1 MIDIFKIMVCL
12 LVGIPAISYAHDYG
26 CATVG
31 ASMESSLFDAIK
43 NDLNIDVATIIKDK
57 TKVEI
62 LDISPV
68 SKVYAES
75 LARMDYE
82 KDKAKNKVAILDKK
96 SYFDSYYENQVKS
109 IVAKYTYINKDK
121 EKDIFIASSFM
132 NADECSVRFNGYI
145 TLSREF

>member
-1 MIDIFKIMVCL
+1 MVCL
-12 LVGIPAISYAHDYG
+12 LVGVPAISYAHDYG

-121 EKDIFIASSFM
+121 EKNIFIASSFM

>member
-1 MIDIFKIMVCL
+1 MVCL
-12 LVGIPAISYAHDYG
+12 LVGVPAISYAHDYG

-145 TLSREF
+145 TL

>member
-1 MIDIFKIMVCL
+1 MVCL

-121 EKDIFIASSFM
+121 EKDIFIASSF
-132 NADECSVRFNGYI
+132 
-145 TLSREF
+145 

>member
-1 MIDIFKIMVCL
+1 
-12 LVGIPAISYAHDYG
+12 
-26 CATVG
+26 
-31 ASMESSLFDAIK
+31 MESSLFDAIK

-132 NADECSVRFNGYI
+132 NADGCSVRFNGYI

>member
-1 MIDIFKIMVCL
+1 MFKVMVCL
-12 LVGIPAISYAHDYG
+12 LVGVPAISYAHDYG

-43 NDLNIDVATIIKDK
+43 NDLNIDVSTIIKDK

>member
-1 MIDIFKIMVCL
+1 MVCL

-132 NADECSVRFNGYI
+132 NA
-145 TLSREF
+145 

>member
-1 MIDIFKIMVCL
+1 MVCL
-12 LVGIPAISYAHDYG
+12 LAGIPAISYAQDYG

-96 SYFDSYYENQVKS
+96 SYFDSYYKNQVKS
-109 IVAKYTYINKDK
+109 IVAKYTYINKHK

>member
-1 MIDIFKIMVCL
+1 MVCL
-12 LVGIPAISYAHDYG
+12 LVGVPAISYAHDYG

-82 KDKAKNKVAILDKK
+82 KDKVKNKVAILDKK

>member
-1 MIDIFKIMVCL
+1 MICL

-132 NADECSVRFNGYI
+132 NADECSV
-145 TLSREF
+145 

>member
-1 MIDIFKIMVCL
+1 MVCL
-12 LVGIPAISYAHDYG
+12 LVGVPAISYAHDYG

-82 KDKAKNKVAILDKK
+82 KDKAKNKVAMLDKK

>member
-1 MIDIFKIMVCL
+1 MVCL

-132 NADECSVRFNGYI
+132 NADECSVKFNGYI
-145 TLSREF
+145 T

>member
-1 MIDIFKIMVCL
+1 MVCL
-12 LVGIPAISYAHDYG
+12 LVGVPAISYAHDYG

-82 KDKAKNKVAILDKK
+82 KDKAKNKVAVLDKK

-132 NADECSVRFNGYI
+132 NADECS
-145 TLSREF
+145 

>member
-1 MIDIFKIMVCL
+1 MVCL
-12 LVGIPAISYAHDYG
+12 LVGIPAISYAQDYG

-109 IVAKYTYINKDK
+109 IVAKYTYINKGK

>member
-1 MIDIFKIMVCL
+1 MVCL
-12 LVGIPAISYAHDYG
+12 LVGVPAISYAHDYG

-132 NADECSVRFNGYI
+132 NADESSVRFNGYI
-145 TLSREF
+145 TLSKEF

>member
-1 MIDIFKIMVCL
+1 MVCL
-12 LVGIPAISYAHDYG
+12 LVGVPAISYAHDYG

-132 NADECSVRFNGYI
+132 NAD
-145 TLSREF
+145 

>member
-1 MIDIFKIMVCL
+1 MVCL
-12 LVGIPAISYAHDYG
+12 LVGVPAISYAHDYG

-31 ASMESSLFDAIK
+31 ASIESSLFDAIK

>member
-1 MIDIFKIMVCL
+1 MVCL
-12 LVGIPAISYAHDYG
+12 LVGVPAISYAHDYG

-132 NADECSVRFNGYI
+132 NA
-145 TLSREF
+145 

>member
-1 MIDIFKIMVCL
+1 MVCL

-31 ASMESSLFDAIK
+31 TSMESSLFDAIK

-82 KDKAKNKVAILDKK
+82 KNKAKNKVAILDKK

-145 TLSREF
+145 TLFR

>member
-1 MIDIFKIMVCL
+1 MVCL
-12 LVGIPAISYAHDYG
+12 LVGVPAISYAHDYG

-121 EKDIFIASSFM
+121 EKDIFIVSSFM

>member
-1 MIDIFKIMVCL
+1 MVCL
-12 LVGIPAISYAHDYG
+12 LVGVPAISYAHDYG

-145 TLSREF
+145 TLSKEF

>member
-1 MIDIFKIMVCL
+1 MVFL
-12 LVGIPAISYAHDYG
+12 LVGVPAISYAHDYG

>member
-1 MIDIFKIMVCL
+1 MVCL
-12 LVGIPAISYAHDYG
+12 LVGVPAISYAHDYG

-109 IVAKYTYINKDK
+109 IVAKYTYINKDI

>member
-1 MIDIFKIMVCL
+1 MFKIMVCL

-109 IVAKYTYINKDK
+109 IVAKYTYLNKDK

>member
-1 MIDIFKIMVCL
+1 MFKIMVCL

-31 ASMESSLFDAIK
+31 TSMESSLFDAIK

-82 KDKAKNKVAILDKK
+82 KNKAKNKVAILDKK

-145 TLSREF
+145 TLFREF

>member
-1 MIDIFKIMVCL
+1 MICL

>member
-1 MIDIFKIMVCL
+1 MVCL

-57 TKVEI
+57 TKVGI

>member
-1 MIDIFKIMVCL
+1 MVCL
-12 LVGIPAISYAHDYG
+12 LVGVPAISYAHDYG

-145 TLSREF
+145 TLPREF

>member
-1 MIDIFKIMVCL
+1 MVCL

-62 LDISPV
+62 RDISPV

>member
-1 MIDIFKIMVCL
+1 MVCL

-121 EKDIFIASSFM
+121 EKDIFIASSIM

>member
-1 MIDIFKIMVCL
+1 MVCL
-12 LVGIPAISYAHDYG
+12 LVGVPAISYAHDYG

-132 NADECSVRFNGYI
+132 NADECSVRFN
-145 TLSREF
+145 

>member
-1 MIDIFKIMVCL
+1 MVCL

-31 ASMESSLFDAIK
+31 ASMESSLCDAIK

>member
-1 MIDIFKIMVCL
+1 MVCL
-12 LVGIPAISYAHDYG
+12 LVGVPAISYAHDYG

-109 IVAKYTYINKDK
+109 IVSKYTYINKDK

>member
-1 MIDIFKIMVCL
+1 MVCL
-12 LVGIPAISYAHDYG
+12 LVGVPAISYAHDYG

-43 NDLNIDVATIIKDK
+43 NDLNIDVAAIIKDK

-145 TLSREF
+145 TL

>member
-1 MIDIFKIMVCL
+1 MVCL

-96 SYFDSYYENQVKS
+96 SYFDSYYENLVKS

>member
-1 MIDIFKIMVCL
+1 MVCL

-62 LDISPV
+62 LDLSPV

-132 NADECSVRFNGYI
+132 NADEC
-145 TLSREF
+145 

>member
-1 MIDIFKIMVCL
+1 MVCL

-145 TLSREF
+145 SLSREF

>member
-1 MIDIFKIMVCL
+1 MVCL
-12 LVGIPAISYAHDYG
+12 LVGVPAISYAHDYG

-132 NADECSVRFNGYI
+132 NADECSIRFNGYI

>member
-1 MIDIFKIMVCL
+1 MVCL
-12 LVGIPAISYAHDYG
+12 LVGAPAISYAHDYG

>member
-1 MIDIFKIMVCL
+1 MVCL
-12 LVGIPAISYAHDYG
+12 LVGVPAISYAHDYG

-121 EKDIFIASSFM
+121 EKDIFIASIFM

>member
-1 MIDIFKIMVCL
+1 MVYL

-132 NADECSVRFNGYI
+132 NADECSVKFNGYI